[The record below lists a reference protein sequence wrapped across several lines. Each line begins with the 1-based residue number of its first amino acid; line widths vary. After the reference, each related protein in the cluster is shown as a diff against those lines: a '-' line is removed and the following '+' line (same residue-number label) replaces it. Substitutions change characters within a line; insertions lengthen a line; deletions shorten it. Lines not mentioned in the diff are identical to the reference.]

1 MLLDGTKLI
10 VRMAMPHQA
19 SHIGICCAVVR
30 SRASLASASGDHCC
44 VLQAFQ
50 HFDSDH
56 SGFISPEEVEQALKK
71 LGGASSADAAEMVK
85 QYDINND
92 GQIDYNEFVQ
102 MLRKQ
107 DSSLQQASSF
117 LRAGLRVP
125 DGVQLRAV

>member
-1 MLLDGTKLI
+1 MCG
-10 VRMAMPHQA
+10 
-19 SHIGICCAVVR
+19 
-30 SRASLASASGDHCC
+30 
-44 VLQAFQ
+44 LQAFQ
-50 HFDSDH
+50 HFDTDH

-85 QYDINND
+85 QYDMNND

-107 DSSLQQASSF
+107 DNSLQQASSF

-125 DGVQLRAV
+125 ENVQSHTV